1 MIVKK
6 IYKEL
11 IVVDGIKE
19 DEAPDAIRTL
29 NELYNDAVNVEY
41 HEKEDD
47 FWISVDKYHS
57 DTDWINVDSIDKLV
71 EVCHG
76 KQTGQK

>member
-1 MIVKK
+1 MEVKK
-6 IYKEL
+6 IYKEM

-19 DEAPDAIRTL
+19 DEAPDVIRTL
-29 NELYNDAVNVEY
+29 NELYNDAVNIEY

-47 FWISVDKYHS
+47 FWISVDKYNS
-57 DTDWINVDSIDKLV
+57 DTDWINVDSIGKLV

-76 KQTGQK
+76 K

>member
-1 MIVKK
+1 MVVKK
-6 IYKEL
+6 IYREL

-19 DEAPDAIRTL
+19 DEAPDVIRTL

-47 FWISVDKYHS
+47 FWVSADKFHKDTGWIKVDSVDE
-57 DTDWINVDSIDKLV
+57 LV
-71 EVCHG
+71 EVYNG
-76 KQTGQK
+76 KQTG

>member
-1 MIVKK
+1 MIVKN

-19 DEAPDAIRTL
+19 YEAADVIRTL

-47 FWISVDKYHS
+47 FWVSVDKYHS
-57 DTDWINVDSIDKLV
+57 DTDWINVDSIDKLA